1 MSAKKETAT
10 NTAAK
15 QVEDAVAVG
24 KKTVEQAMKAS
35 TEGYE
40 QAMSM
45 TKEQVEKASA
55 AFFKGY
61 DEVAT
66 LNKQN
71 VEAMVKASDVL
82 TKGAESVGKAYFDFA
97 QASAEASVEAT
108 KAMMGAKTVK
118 DLVDIQSD
126 YARTS
131 FDNFMA
137 ESTRISEMT
146 VKLANEAF
154 APIQAQVNATFEKTF
169 KFPAV

>member
-1 MSAKKETAT
+1 MTAKKETAT
-10 NTAAK
+10 STAAK

-24 KKTVEQAMKAS
+24 KKTVEQAMQAS

-61 DEVAT
+61 GEMSS
-66 LNKQN
+66 LNKET
-71 VEAMVKASDVL
+71 VDAVVKAGDVL
-82 TKGAESVGKAYFDFA
+82 AKGAETVGKAYFDYA

-108 KAMMGAKTVK
+108 KALMGAKTVK
-118 DLVDIQSD
+118 DMVDIQSEF
-126 YARTS
+126 ARTS

-137 ESTRISEMT
+137 ESTRISELT
-146 VKLANEAF
+146 VKLANDAF

-169 KFPAV
+169 KFPAL

>member
-10 NTAAK
+10 HTAAK

-82 TKGAESVGKAYFDFA
+82 AKGAESVGKAYFDFA
-97 QASAEASVEAT
+97 QSSAEASVEAT

-118 DLVDIQSD
+118 DMVDIQSD

-154 APIQAQVNATFEKTF
+154 APIQAQVNAAFEKTF
-169 KFPAV
+169 KFPTM